1 MASIG
6 RDGASWYYVVSNG
19 TDPITFKPRQIKKR
33 GFKTKEEAEI
43 AAMEVELLI
52 KKNEFFKGE
61 NMKFISLYEEWL
73 ESYPYT
79 RKVSSTRNRIQSA
92 KHLTKVWN
100 DVPIG
105 KITKQVYRKYMNSLI
120 DDYRYN
126 TREGIHIVAKM
137 IFDYAVDLEYL
148 KINPTSN
155 YKVPRDEVSIQNSE
169 QDKLVFLE
177 KEELVDFIYTAEK
190 YGLENDLEFFS
201 LLAYSGMRIGEAICL
216 KWKDIDFEN
225 ESITINKTYYNPNNN
240 KYKYQLTPPKT
251 DSSNRVI
258 LIDTLILDL
267 LESLKRK
274 QNMRK
279 NKNKQFYQD
288 QNFVFTCDEGF
299 PYSIR
304 MFSQRLQRIIKH
316 MDDMNKHITPHSFR
330 HTHASLLIEANANMK
345 VISHRLGHAT
355 VATTDE
361 IYGHLTRGLEKKASQ
376 QFSELMKDL
385 VDFNEINASDHT
397 LSDANH
403 DQKYDH

>member
-1 MASIG
+1 
-6 RDGASWYYVVSNG
+6 
-19 TDPITFKPRQIKKR
+19 
-33 GFKTKEEAEI
+33 
-43 AAMEVELLI
+43 
-52 KKNEFFKGE
+52 
-61 NMKFISLYEEWL
+61 
-73 ESYPYT
+73 
-79 RKVSSTRNRIQSA
+79 
-92 KHLTKVWN
+92 
-100 DVPIG
+100 
-105 KITKQVYRKYMNSLI
+105 
-120 DDYRYN
+120 
-126 TREGIHIVAKM
+126 
-137 IFDYAVDLEYL
+137 
-148 KINPTSN
+148 
-155 YKVPRDEVSIQNSE
+155 
-169 QDKLVFLE
+169 
-177 KEELVDFIYTAEK
+177 
-190 YGLENDLEFFS
+190 
-201 LLAYSGMRIGEAICL
+201 
-216 KWKDIDFEN
+216 
-225 ESITINKTYYNPNNN
+225 
-240 KYKYQLTPPKT
+240 
-251 DSSNRVI
+251 RVI

-330 HTHASLLIEANANMK
+330 HTHASLLIEANAYMK

-403 DQKYDH
+403 DQKYDHSFIINLRKPVNTGFQERLLHHARHSAAHAHATHIRHSCSAFFRDVCYYCFCC